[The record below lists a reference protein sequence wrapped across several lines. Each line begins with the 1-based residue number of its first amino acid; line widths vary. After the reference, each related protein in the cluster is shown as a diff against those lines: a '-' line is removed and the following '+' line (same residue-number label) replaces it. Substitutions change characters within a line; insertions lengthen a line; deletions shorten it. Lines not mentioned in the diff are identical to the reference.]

1 MDMGWKIASAGA
13 TAAATF
19 LAAKATN
26 AGWKLATGNEAP
38 AVDDDEVPS
47 TQVVVFAAVAAV
59 VATLAQRYATRG
71 AKKWYGPR
79 LNK

>member
-26 AGWKLATGNEAP
+26 AGWTLATGKQAP
-38 AVDDDEVPS
+38 SVDDDEVPLG
-47 TQVVVFAAVAAV
+47 QIIVFSAVAAV

-79 LNK
+79 LEK